1 MNSQK
6 KTILAIV
13 LLFSIA
19 QTAIAQKVFNSEK
32 FSYSFETTAKIDR
45 YDTESDRVIG
55 YENKD
60 IAVDTEIFYL
70 NEVASDYLNNL
81 SKTTE
86 VITSRL
92 SLYRVKTAVRLRYVK
107 YGYQVRA
114 TDIDGSQETP
124 VFVVVMYNKEKGII
138 YESTI
143 YCYKNN
149 TEEGLRIAKS
159 FKFLY

>member
-1 MNSQK
+1 MYFSNKQKLKIMNSQK

-81 SKTTE
+81 SKTIE

-107 YGYQVRA
+107 YGY
-114 TDIDGSQETP
+114 
-124 VFVVVMYNKEKGII
+124 
-138 YESTI
+138 
-143 YCYKNN
+143 
-149 TEEGLRIAKS
+149 
-159 FKFLY
+159 